1 MLLPEPA
8 WSAHCRR
15 LTDER
20 AAGWLSAAAL
30 DALQALAALV
40 AQGNLTPSVR
50 QIAALAHVSTRTV
63 QRARR
68 VAEERGLLA
77 VEARYEVVDHRP
89 RQQENRYELRTPADP
104 VRPRPRRQGVTPSK
118 AKVSQKEAMNGLWI
132 TGIAGITR
140 AGDLLATRRAVIEA
154 RMLR

>member
-1 MLLPEPA
+1 VELPTQA

-20 AAGWLSAAAL
+20 AAGWLSAAAY

-40 AQGNLTPSVR
+40 AQGNPTPSVR
-50 QIAALAHVSTRTV
+50 QIAAMAHVSARTV

-68 VAEERGLLA
+68 VAEDRGLLA
-77 VEARYEVVDHRP
+77 VEARFEVVDHRP
-89 RQQENRYELRTPADP
+89 RQQENRYELRTPAEP
-104 VRPRPRRQGVTPSK
+104 VRPRPRRQSVTPRVQGKKEVLRK
-118 AKVSQKEAMNGLWI
+118 AVDNLPFV
-132 TGIAGITR
+132 
-140 AGDLLATRRAVIEA
+140 DLLAARRAVIEA